1 MALVAGSVVMEM
13 SSGVASHIKKTA
25 TQLRRT
31 RDPIEGELL
40 ENWNVLYCG
49 GSASVIAELRKFQ
62 RKFRVQFNMESFD
75 W

>member
-31 RDPIEGELL
+31 MDTIEGGL